1 MPFQPVTPPDDT
13 LMPLLPAMKRL
24 ARRLSPSADAADDLA
39 QEAALKIWSTL
50 ARGGEI
56 EDLRPYAMATLR
68 NLARSHRRQMRDI
81 VEMKDDTASIPP
93 DAPRHLACAE
103 MLAAINRLPEAQATL
118 MTRVAA
124 GEASPAELA
133 HSINCPVGTVMSRL
147 ARARVTLRRDMG
159 LAPNMSVTELF

>member
-1 MPFQPVTPPDDT
+1 MPLQHMTPPRDT
-13 LMPLLPAMKRL
+13 LLPLLPAMTRL
-24 ARRLSPSADAADDLA
+24 AQRLSHSTDAAEDLV

-68 NLARSHRRQMRDI
+68 NLARSNRRQMRDM

-103 MLAAINRLPEAQATL
+103 MLAAINRLPEAQAAL

-124 GEASPAELA
+124 GEASPKELA
-133 HSINCPVGTVMSRL
+133 RSSNCPVGTVMSRL

-159 LAPNMSVTELF
+159 LAPTMSVTELF